1 MVGPT
6 CSVSHSVLCAEQVL
20 CAAAYGVTSN
30 LDDNIL
36 GCCIPANHEF
46 CFILILVLGRQVSR
60 VAAYGAFID
69 LDDNVSGLLHVNE
82 MVAAD
87 GTEVSP
93 TQQYQPGTEVTV
105 RNPPRPSL
113 LRSDAAVRVA
123 SVDKRDWAWGGAGEL
138 HLAVRLP
145 SFPPLRVMRP
155 EVLQLCMEDGRPAQ
169 RIQRKESCERPFCL
183 KLRMLRAQ
191 PANNVGCAECL
202 VMMRCM

>member
-6 CSVSHSVLCAEQVL
+6 CSVSQSVLCAEQVL

-30 LDDNIL
+30 SEDNIL
-36 GCCIPANHEF
+36 GCCIPANHGACSF
-46 CFILILVLGRQVSR
+46 LILMLGRQVSR

-113 LRSDAAVRVA
+113 LRSVAAVRGIRGQA
-123 SVDKRDWAWGGAGEL
+123 RLGMGGGWRP
-138 HLAVRLP
+138 VRLP
-145 SFPPLRVMRP
+145 SFPALRVMRP
-155 EVLQLCMEDGRPAQ
+155 EVLHLRMEDGRQAQ
-169 RIQRKESCERPFCL
+169 RIQRKELCERPSCL
-183 KLRMLRAQ
+183 EVRTPRAG
-191 PANNVGCAECL
+191 PAKQRGLC
-202 VMMRCM
+202 